1 CLESLIMALRI
12 DDLNKKYGDISLFR
26 DFSISFT
33 ESIITCILGPSGCGK
48 TTLLNIIGGITLPD
62 SGILSGFDGKLT
74 SYIFQDPRLLP
85 WKTVRGN
92 IEFVMDRGMA
102 PSVLEKESDRLIRLV
117 DLDGFA
123 AYYPSR
129 LSGGMRQRVSIA
141 RAFAC
146 HSDIILMDEPLKGL
160 DIALKQNL
168 IRSFS
173 RIWKTD
179 MRTVI
184 FVSHD
189 VDEALMLG
197 EEIMVFSRPPVQMV
211 AHEIFK
217 EPVEE
222 RRPDTAQYINL
233 KKKLLTALGQVY

>member
-1 CLESLIMALRI
+1 MALRI

-33 ESIITCILGPSGCGK
+33 EGIITCILGPSGCGK
-48 TTLLNIIGGITLPD
+48 TTLLNIIGGITMPD
-62 SGILSGFDGKLT
+62 SGILTGFDGKLL

-85 WKTVRGN
+85 WKTVKEN
-92 IEFVMDRGMA
+92 IEFVMDRDMDPA
-102 PSVLEKESDRLIRLV
+102 EREKESDRLIRLV
-117 DLDGFA
+117 GLEGFGT
-123 AYYPSR
+123 YYPSR

-160 DIALKQNL
+160 DIALKHNL

-179 MRTVI
+179 RRTVI

-189 VDEALMLG
+189 VDESLMLG
-197 EEIMVFSRPPVQMV
+197 EEIMVFSKAPVQIRT
-211 AHEIFK
+211 HESFK

-222 RRPDTAQYINL
+222 RRPETAQYINL